1 MRRVLLL
8 VLAVAL
14 GGCGKKAATSNQPSR
29 LVLVNFS
36 DPKTFNPITAAETS
50 SRDIVYMLFSG
61 LTTKDQVTQ
70 EVKPALAESWSVDA
84 DQKTWTFKLR
94 KDLRWSDG
102 KPFTADD
109 VIFTFND
116 VVYNPD
122 IPNTTSDMVRVDK
135 KNFVVTKVDD
145 LTIKAVTPEV
155 YAPFL
160 EYFGDVRILP
170 KHVLANTV
178 PNKSFS
184 SAYGVNT
191 SPADLVGSGPFKLKQ
206 YKPGQ
211 FTLVERNPHY
221 WHVDS
226 NGKRLP
232 YFDNVVMSIVP
243 DQNAMGL
250 RFMKG
255 EADLLEFVRPEEA
268 DTFKQ
273 AGDRGQF
280 RFIDL
285 GFASQIDLIIFNQNT
300 NTNPKTGKPYVN
312 PAKLK
317 WFRNTKFRQ
326 AISYA
331 IDRPSIAKSTINGHG
346 QPQYGYITPAN
357 QKWINTNIAQYPY
370 SPDKA
375 RALLS
380 EIGIRDRN
388 NDGLLEDADGNVIEF
403 EMNTNA
409 GNSRREKGSV
419 IVQDDLKRLGIRVN
433 YRPQDFNTIAHR
445 LDTDFDFEC
454 IFLGMAS
461 ESPDPAES
469 LNVIRSEGFLHQW
482 FPRQKSPSTDWEAR
496 MDAAMNAQL
505 KTLDFAERKKYFD
518 EVQAI
523 FAEEQPMIPTVAMKA
538 FAAARNDLENLRPTA
553 SHNNRLI
560 WNLPELY
567 FKKQQP

>member
-1 MRRVLLL
+1 MKRVLLL
-8 VLAVAL
+8 LGAVLAL
-14 GGCGKKAATSNQPSR
+14 GGCGKKSAEPNR
-29 LVLVNFS
+29 LVLVNFA

-50 SRDIVYMLFSG
+50 SRDIIYMLFSG

-70 EVKPALAESWSVDA
+70 EVKPALAESWSVEA

-94 KDLRWSDG
+94 PGLQWSDG
-102 KPFTADD
+102 KPLTADD

-116 VVYNPD
+116 VVYNPA
-122 IPNTTSDMVRVDK
+122 IPNTTVDQVSVDK
-135 KNFVVTKVDD
+135 KKFEVSKVDD
-145 LTIKAVTPEV
+145 RTIKVVTPEI

-160 EYFGDVRILP
+160 EYCGDVHILP
-170 KHVLANTV
+170 KHILAKTV
-178 PNKSFS
+178 PNNSFA

-191 SPADLVGSGPFKLKQ
+191 QPADLVGSGPFKLKQ

-211 FTLVERNPHY
+211 FTLVERNPYY
-221 WHVDS
+221 WQLDA

-243 DQNAMGL
+243 DQNAMSL

-255 EADLLEFVRPEEA
+255 EADLIEFVRPEEA
-268 DTFKQ
+268 DAFKQ
-273 AGDRGQF
+273 AADRGQF

-331 IDRPSIAKSTINGHG
+331 IDRPSIVKSTINGHG
-346 QPQYGYITPAN
+346 QPQYGFITPSN
-357 QKWINTNIAQYPY
+357 QKWINTNVTQYPY
-370 SPDKA
+370 NPEKA
-375 RALLS
+375 RQLLA
-380 EIGIRDRN
+380 EIGIMDRN
-388 NDGLLEDADGNVIEF
+388 KDGLLEDADGNVIEF
-403 EMNTNA
+403 EMNTNS
-409 GNSRREKGSV
+409 GNSRREKGSI
-419 IVQDDLKRLGIRVN
+419 IVQEDLKRLGIRVN
-433 YRPQDFNTIAHR
+433 FRPQDFNTIAHR

-454 IFLGMAS
+454 IYLGLAS
-461 ESPDPAES
+461 ESVDPAES
-469 LNVIRSEGFLHQW
+469 LNVLRSEGFLHQW
-482 FPRQKSPSTDWEAR
+482 FSRQKSPSTEWEAR
-496 MDAAMNAQL
+496 MDRAMNAQL
-505 KTLDFAERKKYFD
+505 KTLDFTERKKYFD

-523 FAEEQPMIPTVAMKA
+523 YAEQQPMISTVAMKA
-538 FAAARNDLENLRPTA
+538 YAAARNDLANLRPTPY
-553 SHNNRLI
+553 HHNRLI

-567 FKKQQP
+567 FKK

>member
-8 VLAVAL
+8 LVAVAVAL
-14 GGCGKKAATSNQPSR
+14 GGCGKKAAESNR
-29 LVLVNFS
+29 LVLVTFA

-50 SRDIVYMLFSG
+50 SRDIIYMLFDG

-94 KDLRWSDG
+94 PGLQWSDG
-102 KPFTADD
+102 RPLTSDD
-109 VIFTFND
+109 VLFTFND
-116 VVYNPD
+116 LVYNPA
-122 IPNTTSDMVRVDK
+122 IPNTTVDTVSVDK
-135 KNFVVTKVDD
+135 RNFEVSKVDD
-145 LTIKAVTPEV
+145 HTIKVVTPEV

-160 EYFGDVRILP
+160 EYFGHVRILP
-170 KHVLANTV
+170 KHVLEKTV
-178 PNKSFS
+178 ANKSFE

-191 SPADLVGSGPFKLKQ
+191 PPGELIGTGAFKLKQ
-206 YKPGQ
+206 FKPGQ

-221 WHVDS
+221 WDVDS
-226 NGKRLP
+226 KGKRLP
-232 YFDNVVMSIVP
+232 YLDNVVMTIVP
-243 DQNAMGL
+243 DQNAMSL

-255 EADLLEFVRPEEA
+255 EADLIEFVRPEEA

-273 AGDRGQF
+273 AADRGQF

-300 NTNPKTGKPYVN
+300 NSNPRTGKPYVN

-317 WFRNTKFRQ
+317 WFRDTKFRQ

-331 IDRPSIAKSTINGHG
+331 IDRPSIVKSTINGQG
-346 QPQYGYITPAN
+346 QPQYGFVTPSDE
-357 QKWINTNIAQYPY
+357 KWINTNVAAYPY
-370 SPDKA
+370 NPEKA
-375 RALLS
+375 RQLLA
-380 EIGIRDRN
+380 EIGIMDRN
-388 NDGLLEDADGNVIEF
+388 KDGLLEDAAGNVLEF
-403 EMNTNA
+403 EMNTNQ
-409 GNSRREKGSV
+409 GNSRREKGSI
-419 IVQDDLKRLGIRVN
+419 IVQEDLKRLGISVN
-433 YRPQDFNTIAHR
+433 FRPQDFNTIAHR

-454 IFLGMAS
+454 IYLGLAS
-461 ESPDPAES
+461 ESVDPAES
-469 LNVIRSEGFLHQW
+469 LNVLRSEGFLHQW

-505 KTLDFAERKKYFD
+505 KTLDYAERKKYFD

-523 FAEEQPMIPTVAMKA
+523 YAEHQPMIPTVTMKA
-538 FAAARNDLENLRPTA
+538 FCAARNDLANLRPTA
-553 SHNNRLI
+553 YHHNRLI

-567 FKKQQP
+567 FKK